1 MNPSPKTPLHPVNAL
16 ILVFHGGTVLDTLI
30 ESSTKLADLSCFRN
44 SLEAVSRQHF
54 ATLSSG
60 RLAVR
65 LVSCPSLC
73 PDANAVLT
81 SLSPFEQETDQVP
94 NDPAVASSQ
103 NQQQQQQQQSGAGV
117 EVGSNSAAA
126 TGVSS
131 SWPPLGCLP
140 LFAASSPDYT
150 DAVHRCV
157 LAANQTYAEFI
168 KSPEGAGFSG
178 MVAVVADAVGSILL
192 YDVLCKEQ
200 DGQSRC
206 GSENSIAEDPEDSAA
221 GDSTEK
227 KTAADHFN
235 PAASARPTG
244 RSATHLQ
251 APPHRRPSSTCDVTG
266 DSTAFR

>member
-1 MNPSPKTPLHPVNAL
+1 M
-16 ILVFHGGTVLDTLI
+16 
-30 ESSTKLADLSCFRN
+30 
-44 SLEAVSRQHF
+44 
-54 ATLSSG
+54 
-60 RLAVR
+60 
-65 LVSCPSLC
+65 SCPSLC